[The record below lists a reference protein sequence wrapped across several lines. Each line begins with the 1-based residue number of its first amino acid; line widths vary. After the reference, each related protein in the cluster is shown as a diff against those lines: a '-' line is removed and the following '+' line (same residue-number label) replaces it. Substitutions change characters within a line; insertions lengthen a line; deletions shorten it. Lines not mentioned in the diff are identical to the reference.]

1 MYFPTKCLC
10 GGGMRGAGQ
19 GERSSRVFSA
29 AEPSSS
35 PRPVLFSLTSRLHSQ
50 ELWGLERGQRYVAR
64 CESKENRTVSPEALC
79 PVLASLPAHRD
90 RTPSQ
95 AGYPLPPPVLKVC
108 PHPSAHSPFS
118 GARQLQVQR
127 STLFHLWD
135 HGRQRVR
142 CREAQIPS
150 PRQLRSPER
159 GRDFFKAKDQ
169 ARADLGWRPG
179 FLALSPVCFSPRH
192 AAS

>member
-1 MYFPTKCLC
+1 MHFPTKCLC

-19 GERSSRVFSA
+19 GERNSQVFSA

-79 PVLASLPAHRD
+79 SVLASLPAHRD

-108 PHPSAHSPFS
+108 PRPSAHSPFS

-127 STLFHLWD
+127 STLSSIYGIMEGSVSDAERLKY
-135 HGRQRVR
+135 QVPSS
-142 CREAQIPS
+142 REAQRGGVTSSKPKT
-150 PRQLRSPER
+150 SPEQTWA
-159 GRDFFKAKDQ
+159 G
-169 ARADLGWRPG
+169 GP
-179 FLALSPVCFSPRH
+179 
-192 AAS
+192 ASWL